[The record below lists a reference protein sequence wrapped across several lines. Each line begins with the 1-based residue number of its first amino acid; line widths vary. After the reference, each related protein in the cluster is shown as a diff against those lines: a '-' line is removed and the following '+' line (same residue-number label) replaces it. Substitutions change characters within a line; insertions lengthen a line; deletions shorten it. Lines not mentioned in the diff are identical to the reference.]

1 MPASGLRARPLGL
14 ATALALLAG
23 VLMVQWFPALP
34 SLATSLVLGV
44 FAAIA
49 CWRWPRPRLL
59 AVVVFGVA
67 LACVH
72 GRWALDQQL
81 PASLSGRVL
90 QVEGEVLGLPLREA
104 DSLLFQFRV
113 TGGEAA
119 TLPLRGRKLRLGW
132 YGKAPAMSPGERW
145 RLTVALKRPRGVVNP
160 GGFDAEKRALEQR
173 IAGNGYVR
181 KMESARRLSAGGGID
196 AWRLRVSDRIA
207 TALPGPRARFV
218 QALALGDTRAL
229 SDDDW
234 DLLRLTGL
242 THLIAIS
249 GFHVG
254 LVAGFGVLLVRGM
267 YFIFSGL
274 GRRWPRPQAMALSGL
289 LFAIGYTA
297 LAGFALPTL
306 RTCLMIAV
314 IAGARM
320 GKRAVSGMQCFAL
333 ALMAVLLF
341 DPLAVLAPGF
351 WLSFVGVAWLLWC
364 LPHDPEAG
372 VVKPFLHAQAVAVLG
387 LLPLTVWFFGQAS
400 LLGPFTNLLGIPW
413 ISLAV
418 VPMALLGLLFGLV
431 SDALAAACWQA
442 SAWLMDLLWRLLE
455 WLAQSSWSLVWL
467 PEPSLL
473 ALTLAMM
480 AAFWLLLPRGV
491 PGKPLAL
498 LLLLPLLWPEN
509 HRPGAGQVDIALI
522 DVGQGLSV
530 LVITENHALL
540 YDAGPSNPRG
550 LDFGEAAVLPALR
563 GIGLASLDTLVISHG
578 DNDHAGGSAAVRRAF
593 PGLRVVAPEGW
604 AGEDMSL
611 CRRGAKWQWDGVHF
625 QILHPPPLFPYLRNE
640 SSCVL
645 RIEAGG
651 TVALLPGDIG
661 RHVEQRLV
669 NEQADLLRANLL
681 VAPHHGSS
689 TSSSAAFV
697 AAVDPDVVWIAS
709 GADNRFRLPRADAV
723 DRYRR
728 QGADV
733 AGSAESG
740 WMRLRMDGIGLH
752 WLQRRR
758 LDQARYWRQ
767 PAPAAALSGYA
778 IDRNHD
784 RE

>member
-267 YFIFSGL
+267 YFICSGL
-274 GRRWPRPQAMALSGL
+274 GRHWPRPQAMA
-289 LFAIGYTA
+289 
-297 LAGFALPTL
+297 
-306 RTCLMIAV
+306 R
-314 IAGARM
+314 
-320 GKRAVSGMQCFAL
+320 
-333 ALMAVLLF
+333 
-341 DPLAVLAPGF
+341 
-351 WLSFVGVAWLLWC
+351 
-364 LPHDPEAG
+364 
-372 VVKPFLHAQAVAVLG
+372 
-387 LLPLTVWFFGQAS
+387 
-400 LLGPFTNLLGIPW
+400 
-413 ISLAV
+413 
-418 VPMALLGLLFGLV
+418 
-431 SDALAAACWQA
+431 
-442 SAWLMDLLWRLLE
+442 
-455 WLAQSSWSLVWL
+455 
-467 PEPSLL
+467 
-473 ALTLAMM
+473 
-480 AAFWLLLPRGV
+480 
-491 PGKPLAL
+491 
-498 LLLLPLLWPEN
+498 
-509 HRPGAGQVDIALI
+509 
-522 DVGQGLSV
+522 
-530 LVITENHALL
+530 
-540 YDAGPSNPRG
+540 
-550 LDFGEAAVLPALR
+550 
-563 GIGLASLDTLVISHG
+563 
-578 DNDHAGGSAAVRRAF
+578 
-593 PGLRVVAPEGW
+593 
-604 AGEDMSL
+604 
-611 CRRGAKWQWDGVHF
+611 
-625 QILHPPPLFPYLRNE
+625 
-640 SSCVL
+640 
-645 RIEAGG
+645 
-651 TVALLPGDIG
+651 
-661 RHVEQRLV
+661 
-669 NEQADLLRANLL
+669 
-681 VAPHHGSS
+681 
-689 TSSSAAFV
+689 
-697 AAVDPDVVWIAS
+697 
-709 GADNRFRLPRADAV
+709 
-723 DRYRR
+723 
-728 QGADV
+728 
-733 AGSAESG
+733 
-740 WMRLRMDGIGLH
+740 
-752 WLQRRR
+752 
-758 LDQARYWRQ
+758 
-767 PAPAAALSGYA
+767 
-778 IDRNHD
+778 
-784 RE
+784 